1 MPPKKTAGAA
11 AEGGDWVA
19 TALCHMIMNCDEFK
33 IDTNKL
39 TPTLSPSMFPDVCCH
54 FLDRKILTTLRRPR
68 KINSMI
74 NAYGFEFKNGKVIQ
88 SGSQAPAAPAGPST
102 NASASENGKD
112 EKTKARQG
120 PASKKRKIADDED
133 SSDRVKEEDDHEA

>member
-39 TPTLSPSMFPDVCCH
+39 TPIGVAH
-54 FLDRKILTTLRRPR
+54 AKNVPR